1 MFTPPPEGDGRPA
14 ESVFVHGDN
23 TTAISTLAVGLAL
36 RRHGSF
42 SWADCSVSAADP
54 TDGFPAPFARGLSRR
69 RGNGINASELTAPH
83 WSADSIER
91 VLVPENRMDSLRLMS
106 YLALPSLLQELA
118 ATTDA
123 TDTDMALS
131 QNSHYLYVFDAGA
144 NELQAFSVHP
154 DGTLSLIQTVS
165 GLQAGGDGLAAN

>member
-1 MFTPPPEGDGRPA
+1 M
-14 ESVFVHGDN
+14 
-23 TTAISTLAVGLAL
+23 
-36 RRHGSF
+36 
-42 SWADCSVSAADP
+42 SAADP

-118 ATTDA
+118 AMST
-123 TDTDMALS
+123 
-131 QNSHYLYVFDAGA
+131 
-144 NELQAFSVHP
+144 
-154 DGTLSLIQTVS
+154 
-165 GLQAGGDGLAAN
+165 